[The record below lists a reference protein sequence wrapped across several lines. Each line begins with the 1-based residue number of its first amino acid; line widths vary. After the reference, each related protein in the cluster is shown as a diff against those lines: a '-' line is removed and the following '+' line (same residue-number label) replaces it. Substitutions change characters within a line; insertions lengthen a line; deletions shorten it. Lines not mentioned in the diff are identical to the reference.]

1 MKMKTLLKRNLDLED
16 FAFKSTETE
25 EQIQQF
31 IRDLDVENDHLQLS
45 EGAQVAVYIAGYITQ
60 SLIKDTS
67 CDDCLHRLKEDQVTN
82 SYLDTLNRGGLK
94 LPSMSLHSYVQ
105 TAFCVIE
112 KNQSAICISGFPF
125 EVLACRILD
134 SLCMD

>member
-1 MKMKTLLKRNLDLED
+1 MVAD
-16 FAFKSTETE
+16 
-25 EQIQQF
+25 
-31 IRDLDVENDHLQLS
+31 S
-45 EGAQVAVYIAGYITQ
+45 ECQMAVYIAGYITQ
-60 SLIKDTS
+60 ALIKDTS

-112 KNQSAICISGFPF
+112 DNPPGICSFGFPF
-125 EVLACRILD
+125 KVLARRILD
-134 SLCMD
+134 SLCMDWDSDFSCFANKEHSCKMVARMLFVCKTQEIRIPIHAK